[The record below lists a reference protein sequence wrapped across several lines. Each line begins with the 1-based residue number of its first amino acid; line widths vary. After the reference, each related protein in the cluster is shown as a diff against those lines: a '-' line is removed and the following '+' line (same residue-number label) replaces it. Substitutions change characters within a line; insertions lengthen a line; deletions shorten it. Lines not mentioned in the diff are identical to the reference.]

1 MKAYSYN
8 AAGQYIGEVACQID
22 PVRSEKT
29 GQEVYLLPAN
39 ATYTEPPEYDYE
51 THIPVWNGELWDLT
65 EIEEEKEIQ
74 ETEPTEPA
82 DSVYDELAAAYRQG
96 VQEA

>member
-8 AAGQYIGEVACQID
+8 ATGQYIGKVDCQID
-22 PVRSEKT
+22 PVRSKKT

-39 ATYTEPPEYDYE
+39 ATYTEPPEYDSE
-51 THIPVWNGELWDLT
+51 THIPVWNGDLWDLT
-65 EIEEEKEIQ
+65 EIETENENQ
-74 ETEPTEPA
+74 DVEPTEPRN
-82 DSVYDELAAAYRQG
+82 SVYDELAAAYRQG